1 MKYSRNLGI
10 AIAFIGM
17 IVLLCACGKV
27 EESSKFA
34 DVSGTEVLYTD
45 DSGDEAV
52 VGEVY
57 LKDEGYFKQIVS
69 TNINPKIKDILSYNT
84 NYDNDDWDAINFNI
98 DHMKLV
104 TVDHYEDT
112 EDNTYKT
119 LLSLRYKMYLKDTT
133 YRFVSPDHAEIVL
146 DDGSKVKAEFFT
158 NTWDDEFTKTNDHK
172 DGYIHFKVKDEENLP
187 DITAINITFHARN
200 EFNDKIEHTYT
211 VNFPIESEK

>member
-1 MKYSRNLGI
+1 MKYSKGLGI
-10 AIAFIGM
+10 ATVTIGM
-17 IVLLCACGKV
+17 FSLLGACGKV
-27 EESSKFA
+27 EETSKIA

-52 VGEVY
+52 VGEGY
-57 LKDEGYFKQIVS
+57 LKDDGYFKQIVS

-84 NYDNDDWDAINFNI
+84 NYENDDWDAINLNI

-112 EDNTYKT
+112 EDDTYKT
-119 LLSLRYKMYLKDTT
+119 HLSLKYKMYLKDNT

-146 DDGSKVKAEFFT
+146 ADGSKVEADFFT
-158 NTWDDEFTKTNDHK
+158 NTWDDEFTKSNDHK

-187 DITAINITFHARN
+187 DITAIEITFHARN
-200 EFNDKIEHTYT
+200 EDNDMIEHTYT
-211 VNFPIESEK
+211 VKFPIESEN